1 MSNEH
6 CRDRGDCDMKE
17 SEIRRYANEDV
28 VGQRLDGLFVEGRVE
43 ERDGTFLVIEK
54 DSSGERIPSDRI
66 RWLVRACRYC

>member
-1 MSNEH
+1 
-6 CRDRGDCDMKE
+6 MKE

-43 ERDGTFLVIEK
+43 ERDGTFLVFEK
-54 DSSGERIPSDRI
+54 DSSGECISYDKI